1 MDTQERVNE
10 TWRKRSRLGWL
21 PGEKEPDHS
30 THSPCR
36 ECDKRGT
43 CNHICEKLWECIDQS
58 LGRGYAEKT
67 NKEFIVILPEGGV
80 IGNWSSLPEGIDL
93 ENHEYQIKFNTDAA
107 ELNQTKIFMEYFF
120 NRRPLADIADQFG
133 INDST
138 AHGYFVKIIKR
149 LDMLLRVIDTRT
161 TAVKE
166 IAEKGNFHRYDD
178 DTKAFLLSH
187 MFGFSTTEIS
197 HVLGGPGH
205 KQWERR
211 IKKKREQIEEQAAI

>member
-36 ECDKRGT
+36 ECAKRGT
-43 CNHICEKLWECIDQS
+43 CKNICEKLRDCIDKS

-67 NKEFIVILPEGGV
+67 NREFIVILSEGGQ
-80 IGNWSSLPEGIDL
+80 IPNWSSLPDGVDI
-93 ENHEYQIKFNTDAA
+93 ENHDCQIKFNTDAA

-133 INDST
+133 VTIFTVHSSFRRILD
-138 AHGYFVKIIKR
+138 R

-197 HVLGGPGH
+197 LVLGGPAH

-211 IKKKREQIEEQAAI
+211 IKKKRKQIEAQAGI